1 MTAVITGDIIN
12 SRAQKASEWLPIL
25 KKVLNYY
32 GQTPGQWEIYRGDSF
47 QLELAPQEA
56 LKAALY
62 IKASIR
68 QTSNLDVR
76 MAIGI
81 GDKTH
86 QAQKI
91 TESNGSAF
99 IHSGECFETL
109 KKQTLAVKS
118 PNPELD
124 ESINLLLALALLTI
138 NNWSTVTS
146 LVVKTSIE
154 NPQKN
159 QKELATLLGK
169 SQSNISE
176 TLKRAG
182 FEEVIRL
189 EDKYRTLINEL

>member
-12 SRAQKASEWLPIL
+12 SRAQKASKWLPIL
-25 KKVLNYY
+25 KKVLNKY

-118 PNPELD
+118 PNPKLD
-124 ESINLLLALALLTI
+124 EAINLLLALALLTI

-146 LVVKTSIE
+146 LVVKASIE

-159 QKELATLLGK
+159 QKELAALLGK

-189 EDKYRTLINEL
+189 EEKYRTLINEL